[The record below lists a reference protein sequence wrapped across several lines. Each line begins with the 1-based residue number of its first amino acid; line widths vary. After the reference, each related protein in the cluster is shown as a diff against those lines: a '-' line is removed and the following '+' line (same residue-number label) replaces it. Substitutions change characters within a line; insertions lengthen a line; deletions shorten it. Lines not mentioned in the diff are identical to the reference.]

1 MPYGFS
7 PRHVNTIRLV
17 KQIRIFEPKIPKIL
31 KLLNKMII
39 TIKHRNENHVLY
51 VIQVVI
57 DLRNK
62 S

>member
-17 KQIRIFEPKIPKIL
+17 EQIRIFEPKIPKIL

-39 TIKHRNENHVLY
+39 TTKHRNENHALY